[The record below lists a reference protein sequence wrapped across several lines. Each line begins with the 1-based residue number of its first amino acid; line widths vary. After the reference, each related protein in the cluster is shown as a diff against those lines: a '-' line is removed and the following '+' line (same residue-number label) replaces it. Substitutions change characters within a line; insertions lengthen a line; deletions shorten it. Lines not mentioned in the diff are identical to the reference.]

1 MRHRPKP
8 TLAASLLALA
18 AVAGGLTVRNAMSQT
33 PAAPATRPADSPV
46 APGAQPVKLAD
57 GFAFTEGCTSDKN
70 GDVFFIDQPNN
81 AILKWTFDG
90 GEAKG
95 TYTGGKLSTFM
106 KPSNYSNGM
115 SFDKA
120 GNLIACADL
129 KNELWSITPDGKVTV
144 LIKDYNGKLLN
155 GPNDVWIRPDGN
167 MYLTDPLYKRD
178 WWKGL
183 REPTVQ
189 QPGEYVYYF
198 DVATKKLTPVVT
210 DFKKPNGIIGTPD
223 GKTLYISDIGSNK
236 TWSYAIGPDGTL
248 TDKKPFCDEGSDGM
262 TIDSDGNV
270 YISNRGVTIY
280 DKSGKRLDHIA
291 APEWVGNTC
300 FGGKDGH
307 TLFMAVSKSIY
318 AIQMRTAR
326 VGPE

>member
-1 MRHRPKP
+1 MRTPFRPI
-8 TLAASLLALA
+8 LGGCLVGFLIA
-18 AVAGGLTVRNAMSQT
+18 AGGLNLRTAMSQST
-33 PAAPATRPADSPV
+33 PSPATRPADSPV
-46 APGAQPVKLAD
+46 APGAVPVKLAD
-57 GFAFTEGCTSDKN
+57 GFAFTEGCTSDN
-70 GDVFFIDQPNN
+70 HGDVFFIDQPNN

-90 GEAKG
+90 GESKG
-95 TYTGGKLSTFM
+95 NYAGGKLSTFM

-120 GNLIACADL
+120 GNLIACADE
-129 KNELWSITPDGKVTV
+129 KNELWSITPNGKVTV

-198 DVATKKLTPVVT
+198 DVAAKKLIPVIT

-223 GKTLYISDIGSNK
+223 GKTLYVSDIGSNK
-236 TWSYAIGPDGTL
+236 TWSFAIAPDGSL
-248 TDKKPFCDEGSDGM
+248 SDKKPFCNEGSDGM

-280 DKSGKRLDHIA
+280 DKFGKRLDHIA

-300 FGGKDGH
+300 FGGRDGH